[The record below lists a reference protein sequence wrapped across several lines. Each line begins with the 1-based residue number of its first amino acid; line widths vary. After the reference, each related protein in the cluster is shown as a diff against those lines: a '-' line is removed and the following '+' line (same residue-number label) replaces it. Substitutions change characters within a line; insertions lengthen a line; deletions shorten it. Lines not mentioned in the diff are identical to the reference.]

1 MLVTIDEYNYI
12 FNHPTNKSEKRQ
24 KELML
29 VGFAIDGTGGKVYPM
44 PLEIQRD
51 LKQCV
56 ELEKVEEGM
65 KDIDIWTIPE
75 EFKKL
80 KNIFHKEIRD
90 AKKSSGVGYAGDF
103 DAMTKE
109 KIKDETIRKY
119 LRG

>member
-1 MLVTIDEYNYI
+1 
-12 FNHPTNKSEKRQ
+12 
-24 KELML
+24 
-29 VGFAIDGTGGKVYPM
+29 
-44 PLEIQRD
+44 
-51 LKQCV
+51 
-56 ELEKVEEGM
+56 M

-90 AKKSSGVGYAGDF
+90 AKRSSGMRYAGDF

>member
-29 VGFAIDGTGGKVYPM
+29 VGFAIDATDKRVYPM
-44 PLEIQRD
+44 PKEIQRD
-51 LKQCV
+51 LKQRV

-90 AKKSSGVGYAGDF
+90 AKRSSGMRYAGNF

>member
-12 FNHPTNKSEKRQ
+12 FNHPTNRSEKRQ

-44 PLEIQRD
+44 PPNENRD
-51 LKQCV
+51 LKKCM
-56 ELEKVEEGM
+56 ELEQIENGM
-65 KDIDIWTIPE
+65 KDLDIWTIPE
-75 EFKKL
+75 EFRKL
-80 KNIFHKEIRD
+80 QNIFHKEIRD
-90 AKKSSGVGYAGDF
+90 AKKSSGIKRTDNF

-109 KIKDETIRKY
+109 KIKNETIRKY

>member
-12 FNHPTNKSEKRQ
+12 FNHPTNRSEKRQ

-90 AKKSSGVGYAGDF
+90 AKKSSGVGYAGNF

-119 LRG
+119 LDS

>member
-65 KDIDIWTIPE
+65 KDIDIWT
-75 EFKKL
+75 FQKNL
-80 KNIFHKEIRD
+80 K
-90 AKKSSGVGYAGDF
+90 S
-103 DAMTKE
+103 
-109 KIKDETIRKY
+109 
-119 LRG
+119 

>member
-12 FNHPTNKSEKRQ
+12 FNHPTNRSEKRQ

-29 VGFAIDGTGGKVYPM
+29 VGFAIDATDKRVYPM
-44 PLEIQRD
+44 QKEEQRN
-51 LKQCV
+51 LKQCM
-56 ELEKVEEGM
+56 ELEKIEEGM

-80 KNIFHKEIRD
+80 RSIFHKEIRE
-90 AKKSSGVGYAGDF
+90 AKRSSGVGYAGDF

>member
-80 KNIFHKEIRD
+80 RSIFHKEIRD
-90 AKKSSGVGYAGDF
+90 AKRSSGVGYAGDF

>member
-12 FNHPTNKSEKRQ
+12 FNHPTNKNEKRQ

-44 PLEIQRD
+44 PLEKRE
-51 LKQCV
+51 LKQCM
-56 ELEKVEEGM
+56 ELEKIEEGM

-90 AKKSSGVGYAGDF
+90 AKKSSGVGYAGNF